1 MASKVFV
8 HTVPH
13 TGTRFVGK
21 FFLTLGYKKVEFSEL
36 RDSSEQINMY
46 CAKHFPF
53 NDIRIRPQDNHDA
66 VPSNVYMV
74 TPLRD
79 PYLVAISNMHG
90 HMFSKSYGMGMERLH
105 SMYNVLISRSTR
117 MNIVYFDLECPVEK
131 RESHLVSVL
140 KQLDAYDDTQLPI
153 IKLYAEQWKPV
164 GATNTEWKRTYLE
177 TGELP
182 NEIRRCDL
190 ERVVNWHKKAK
201 EKCVYDY
208 IT

>member
-90 HMFSKSYGMGMERLH
+90 HMFSKSYGMGMERLN

-153 IKLYAEQWKPV
+153 IKLY
-164 GATNTEWKRTYLE
+164 TEWKRTYLE